1 MSRLFGLRAGFL
13 SISAVL
19 CGADAPLGYLTAHG
33 NKAATVLPLTW
44 FVTWV
49 SVAVIVVIALLVAV
63 GVARGGRFIS
73 REAIAELPVGNA
85 ASGMPW
91 IVIGVAVTGIVL
103 VATVVWTMW
112 VLAAVSSAPGKP
124 ALTIRITAHQWWWQA
139 DYLGKT
145 PSQDFS
151 TANEIHIPTGVP
163 VRFELKSDDVIH
175 SFWVPP
181 LNGKTDTI
189 PGRTNVTWLDAS
201 EPGFYRG
208 QCTEYCGW
216 QHAHMGLL
224 VIAQAP
230 ADFENWRKHQLTD
243 QPGPATP
250 AGSEAAETFVTQ
262 CGSCHT
268 VRGSGAGGILGPD
281 LSHLMTRT
289 TIAAGT
295 LRNSTGNLSAW
306 IADPQ
311 SIKPGCLMP
320 RLELS
325 GPQLAQ
331 VRAYLETLK

>member
-1 MSRLFGLRAGFL
+1 LVP
-13 SISAVL
+13 AVAIL

-33 NKAATVLPLTW
+33 NKAGTVLPLTW

-49 SVAVIVVIALLVAV
+49 SVAVIVIISVLVAA
-63 GVARGGRFIS
+63 GIARGARFLP
-73 REAIAELPVGNA
+73 RRAIADLPVGHT
-85 ASGMPW
+85 ASGLSW
-91 IVIGVAVTGIVL
+91 IVIGVAITSVVL
-103 VATVVWTMW
+103 LATVVWTMW
-112 VLAAVSSAPGKP
+112 VLADVSKPPGKP
-124 ALTIRITAHQWWWQA
+124 PLTIRIVAHQWWWEA
-139 DYLGKT
+139 DYLDKRA
-145 PSQDFS
+145 SQDFT

-163 VRFELKSDDVIH
+163 VMFDLQSADVIH

-189 PGRTNVTWLDAS
+189 PGRTNVTWMDARN
-201 EPGFYRG
+201 PGIYRG

-224 VIAQAP
+224 LIAQSP
-230 ADFENWRKHQLTD
+230 AQFAAWRKHQLQD
-243 QPGPATP
+243 QPPPHPGAQTAAAATF
-250 AGSEAAETFVTQ
+250 TTQ

-268 VRGSGAGGILGPD
+268 VRGSEAGGVLGPD
-281 LSHLMTRT
+281 LSHLMSRT

-331 VRAYLETLK
+331 VRTYLETLK